1 MVSISNRIIWSNLQ
15 HLFSQFRKDMD
26 TLANLRA
33 FLATVRGGNFSE
45 AARQLDTVPS
55 VIAKRIGHLEWTL
68 GARLFERSSRR
79 VTLTEAGHKFHAR
92 ARALVADFDAIA
104 SELKRDQ
111 NALEGHIRLR
121 APTSLT
127 VLYLADILAAFQQRY
142 DRLTLEITLL
152 DRSANPAEEG
162 FDISVS
168 GRADSYEGVVD
179 EPLCPL
185 RQVVCASPA
194 YLARRPAPRHPRD
207 LADHDCLVFNPTGH
221 TWHFNS
227 DRGPIRVDVPA
238 RLGANDNYALYAA
251 ARAGNGIAVLPAYVA
266 GRALADGSLVALL
279 EGYPLQDVWLKALIP
294 ARTRGLPRI
303 EVLLAWLREHLGGT
317 PPWERTGP
325 AAPGA

>member
-1 MVSISNRIIWSNLQ
+1 
-15 HLFSQFRKDMD
+15 MD

-55 VIAKRIGHLEWTL
+55 VVAKRIGHLEWTL
-68 GARLFERSSRR
+68 GTRLFERSSRR

-92 ARALVADFDAIA
+92 ARALVSDFDDIA
-104 SELKRDQ
+104 SELRRDQ
-111 NALEGHIRLR
+111 DALDGHIRLR

-127 VLYLADILAAFQQRY
+127 VLYLADILAAFQRRHE
-142 DRLTLEITLL
+142 RLTLEVALL

-185 RQVVCASPA
+185 RQVVCAAPD

-221 TWHFNS
+221 SWRFNS
-227 DRGPIRVDVPA
+227 ARGPVSIDVPA
-238 RLGANDNYALYAA
+238 RLGANDNYVLYAS
-251 ARAGNGIAVLPAYVA
+251 ARAGNGIAVLPTYVA
-266 GRALADGSLVALL
+266 RSALGDGSLVALL
-279 EGYPLQDVWLKALIP
+279 EDHSLQDVWLKALIP
-294 ARTRGLPRI
+294 ARKRPLPRM
-303 EVLLAWLREHLGGT
+303 ELLLAWLREHLGGT
-317 PPWERTGP
+317 PPWERP
-325 AAPGA
+325 ADVA